1 MAKKYRKTRKKQ
13 DNKLIVIGLNIII
26 IIGFIM
32 IFDGIVS
39 IIFQVDES
47 FLFQFGRI
55 VRIILGI
62 SLFGIVGFIYI
73 SRKNK

>member
-73 SRKNK
+73 TRKNK